1 MTSEVLLVVH
11 GSRDDAVALAEA
23 TASRLEL
30 LGARTQIIRLEG
42 RPVEAKLPE
51 TPDSLSLVVS
61 LGGDGTFLRAS
72 RLARAASCPVLGVN
86 FGRLGYLLEV
96 AAEEFDSVLDDA
108 IDGKAM
114 LEERLGLL
122 VEAPGITAFALN
134 EFAIEKTVPGH
145 MVRVATSVNG
155 EHLLTYAADGVI
167 VATPTGST
175 AYNLSAGG
183 PVVSPGLD
191 VLLLTPVA
199 PHFTIDRSIVL
210 GPHEVVELT
219 VLPDRPAVLVADGLL
234 LAQIDPGTTVRV
246 ARDPVPVSVVVGSR
260 HGVGGRLRASLR
272 EGHL

>member
-1 MTSEVLLVVH
+1 VTEVLLVAH
-11 GSRDDAVALAEA
+11 GSRDDAVELAER
-23 TASRLEL
+23 TAARLTAA
-30 LGARTQIIRLEG
+30 GTVARVVRLEG
-42 RPVEAKLPE
+42 RPVEATVDEVP
-51 TPDSLSLVVS
+51 SARLVVS

-72 RLARAASCPVLGVN
+72 RLARAADCPVLGVN

-96 AAEEFDSVLDDA
+96 APEEFDEVLDLAVAGRAVVED
-108 IDGKAM
+108 
-114 LEERLGLL
+114 RLGLV
-122 VEAPGITAFALN
+122 VEAPGLTAFALN
-134 EFAIEKTVPGH
+134 ELVVEKTVPGH
-145 MVRVATSVNG
+145 MVRIATAVNG

-210 GPHEVVELT
+210 GPDEEVEMTILE
-219 VLPDRPAVLVADGLL
+219 DRPAVLVADGSL
-234 LAQIDPGTTVRV
+234 LARLEPGAAVRV
-246 ARDPVPVSVVVGSR
+246 RRDAVPVRVVMGTR

-272 EGHL
+272 EGHA

>member
-1 MTSEVLLVVH
+1 MSRVLLVVH
-11 GSRDDAVALAEA
+11 GSRADAVELAGA
-23 TASRLEL
+23 TAARLEAAGTSAQL
-30 LGARTQIIRLEG
+30 VLLEG
-42 RPVEAKLPE
+42 RPVDAQLDEAAEE
-51 TPDSLSLVVS
+51 TTLIVS

-72 RLARAASCPVLGVN
+72 RLARSAACPVLGVN

-96 AAEEFDSVLDDA
+96 APQEFDDVLDEA
-108 IDGKAM
+108 LAGRALI
-114 LEERLGLL
+114 EQRLGLL
-122 VEAPGITAFALN
+122 VEAPGLAAFALN
-134 EFAIEKTVPGH
+134 EIALEKTVPGH

-210 GPHEVVELT
+210 GPSETVELT
-219 VLPDRPAVLVADGLL
+219 VLPDRPAVLVADGSM
-234 LAQIDPGTTVRV
+234 LAVLEPETTVRV
-246 ARDPVPVSVVVGSR
+246 TRDPIPVHVVVGSR

>member
-1 MTSEVLLVVH
+1 MSGVLLVVH
-11 GSRDDAVALAEA
+11 GTRTDAVALGNA
-23 TASRLEL
+23 TATRLEDA
-30 LGARTQIIRLEG
+30 GIAAAMITLEG
-42 RPVEAKLPE
+42 RPVDADLDEVVD
-51 TPDSLSLVVS
+51 TPSLVVS

-96 AAEEFDSVLDDA
+96 APEEFDVVLDGA
-108 IDGKAM
+108 IAGAAIVED
-114 LEERLGLL
+114 RLGLL
-122 VEAPGITAFALN
+122 IEAPGLSAFALN
-134 EFAIEKTVPGH
+134 ELALEKTVPGH
-145 MVRVATSVNG
+145 MVRVETSVNG
-155 EHLLTYAADGVI
+155 EHLLTYSADGVI

-210 GPHEVVELT
+210 GPSEVVTMT
-219 VLPDRPAVLVADGLL
+219 VLPDRPAVLVADGALL
-234 LAQIDPGTTVRV
+234 GQLDPGTTVTIS
-246 ARDPVPVSVVVGSR
+246 RDPVPVKVVVGSR

>member
-1 MTSEVLLVVH
+1 VSHVLLVVH
-11 GSRDDAVALAEA
+11 GSREDAVELATATALRLEA
-23 TASRLEL
+23 T
-30 LGARTQIIRLEG
+30 GATAQIALLEG
-42 RPVEAKLPE
+42 RPIEAHLDEAADE
-51 TPDSLSLVVS
+51 TTLVVS

-72 RLARAASCPVLGVN
+72 RLARAAGCPVLGVN

-96 AAEEFDSVLDDA
+96 APEEFDVVLDEA
-108 IDGKAM
+108 LAGRA
-114 LEERLGLL
+114 LVEERLGLL
-122 VEAPGITAFALN
+122 VEAPGLSAFALN
-134 EFAIEKTVPGH
+134 ELALEKTVPGH

-155 EHLLTYAADGVI
+155 EHLLTYSADGVI

-210 GPHEVVELT
+210 GPSETIELT
-219 VLPDRPAVLVADGLL
+219 VLPDRPAVLVADGSMLALL
-234 LAQIDPGTTVRV
+234 DPDSTVRV
-246 ARDPVPVSVVVGSR
+246 SRDPVPVRVVVGSR

>member
-1 MTSEVLLVVH
+1 VSHVLLVVH
-11 GSRDDAVALAEA
+11 GSREDAVELATATALRLEA
-23 TASRLEL
+23 T
-30 LGARTQIIRLEG
+30 GATAQIALLEG
-42 RPVEAKLPE
+42 RPVEAHLDEAADE
-51 TPDSLSLVVS
+51 TTLVVS

-72 RLARAASCPVLGVN
+72 RLARAAGCPVLGVN

-96 AAEEFDSVLDDA
+96 APEEFDVVLDEA
-108 IDGKAM
+108 LAGRA
-114 LEERLGLL
+114 LVEERLGLL
-122 VEAPGITAFALN
+122 VEAPGLSAFALN
-134 EFAIEKTVPGH
+134 ELALEKTVPGH

-155 EHLLTYAADGVI
+155 EHLLTYSADGVI

-210 GPHEVVELT
+210 GPSETIELT
-219 VLPDRPAVLVADGLL
+219 VLPDRPAVLVADGSMLALL
-234 LAQIDPGTTVRV
+234 DPDSTVRV
-246 ARDPVPVSVVVGSR
+246 SRDPVPVRVVVGSR

>member
-1 MTSEVLLVVH
+1 MSDVLLVVH

-23 TASRLEL
+23 TASRLEAS
-30 LGARTQIIRLEG
+30 GNTAHVARLEG
-42 RPVEAKLPE
+42 RPVEARLDQVPE
-51 TPDSLSLVVS
+51 GTDLVVS

-72 RLARAASCPVLGVN
+72 RLARAAACPVLGVN

-96 AAEEFDSVLDDA
+96 AAEEFDDVLDQA
-108 IDGKAM
+108 LAGRA
-114 LEERLGLL
+114 LVEERLGLL
-122 VEAPGITAFALN
+122 VEAPGLSAFALN
-134 EFAIEKTVPGH
+134 ELAVEKTVPGH
-145 MVRVATSVNG
+145 MVRVAASVNG

-210 GPHEVVELT
+210 GPSETVALT
-219 VLPDRPAVLVADGLL
+219 VLPDRPAVLVADGSL
-234 LAQIDPGTTVRV
+234 LARLEPASTVTV
-246 ARDPVPVSVVVGSR
+246 SRDPVPVRVVVGAR

>member
-1 MTSEVLLVVH
+1 VSEVLLVVH
-11 GSRDDAVALAEA
+11 GTRTDAVELAEA
-23 TASRLEL
+23 TATRLRAA
-30 LGARTQIIRLEG
+30 GTPARLVTLEG
-42 RPVEAKLPE
+42 RPVDAEVDDAGGA
-51 TPDSLSLVVS
+51 TSLVVS

-72 RLARAASCPVLGVN
+72 RIARAVSCPVLGVN

-96 AAEEFDSVLDDA
+96 APEEFDAVLDEA
-108 IDGKAM
+108 IAGVAGV
-114 LEERLGLL
+114 EERLGLL
-122 VEAPGITAFALN
+122 VEAPGLSAFALN
-134 EFAIEKTVPGH
+134 EIALEKSVPGH
-145 MVRVATSVNG
+145 MVRVGTAVNG
-155 EHLLTYAADGVI
+155 EHLLTYSADGVV

-210 GPHEVVELT
+210 GPDEMIELT
-219 VLPDRPAVLVADGLL
+219 VLPDRPAVLVADGAQ
-234 LAQIDPGTTVRV
+234 LAQLEPGTKVTVT
-246 ARDPVPVSVVVGSR
+246 RDPQPVKVVVGSR